1 MKKSII
7 TLNEACEF
15 IVDCLH
21 KTAPIQEE
29 GYPLI
34 RTPNITRGR
43 LDLQGVYRVS
53 EEIYDIWNQRAIPQ
67 ANDLIMAREAPAGNV
82 AIIQEGQNVCL
93 GQRTVLLRP
102 NLEKVDPNFLCYFL
116 LAPKQQ
122 GLLLSGETGA
132 TSKHVNMKDIRR
144 LPLENIPDLVTQ
156 KKAGRILASYDDL
169 IANNRRRIELL
180 ERSSRLLYRE
190 WFVHLRYPGHEHGAI
205 DPDGIPEG
213 WKKGTISDFYQTT
226 SGGTPSRKN
235 PDFFTGDINWVKT
248 QELNE
253 DYIFET
259 EEKITEDAVIQSSAK
274 IFPENTLLVSIYG
287 GTNIGRT
294 AILATPSST
303 NQACVAII
311 PNHELANPI
320 YAQLFFYFKRQYL
333 IGIAQGSAQTNI
345 SQNTL
350 KQVEFLMPSCQIMSL
365 FLDYATQLFDQK
377 KTLQLQNQKLQAA
390 RDLLLPRLMNGEIN
404 V

>member
-1 MKKSII
+1 MSSGTTITNISQKS
-7 TLNEACEF
+7 LG
-15 IVDCLH
+15 DLS
-21 KTAPIQEE
+21 IQ
-29 GYPLI
+29 
-34 RTPNITRGR
+34 
-43 LDLQGVYRVS
+43 V
-53 EEIYDIWNQRAIPQ
+53 
-67 ANDLIMAREAPAGNV
+67 
-82 AIIQEGQNVCL
+82 
-93 GQRTVLLRP
+93 
-102 NLEKVDPNFLCYFL
+102 
-116 LAPKQQ
+116 
-122 GLLLSGETGA
+122 
-132 TSKHVNMKDIRR
+132 
-144 LPLENIPDLVTQ
+144 PDLKTQ
-156 KKAGRILASYDDL
+156 NKIADILSRYDEA